1 MPPNLKLKINAK
13 KAVVPKSTTAFF
25 LCRRPE
31 SNRYGRLG
39 PQDFKSCAS
48 ASSATPAT
56 TVYNA
61 YALHNIEIIQNHVL
75 LVNYFLFYFILKKEI
90 K

>member
-1 MPPNLKLKINAK
+1 MRLSLFCECLLLSGPIK
-13 KAVVPKSTTAFF
+13 KAVVPKSTTAIF

-56 TVYNA
+56 TEYNA
-61 YALHNIEIIQNHVL
+61 CALHNIRIIQNH
-75 LVNYFLFYFILKKEI
+75 I
-90 K
+90 